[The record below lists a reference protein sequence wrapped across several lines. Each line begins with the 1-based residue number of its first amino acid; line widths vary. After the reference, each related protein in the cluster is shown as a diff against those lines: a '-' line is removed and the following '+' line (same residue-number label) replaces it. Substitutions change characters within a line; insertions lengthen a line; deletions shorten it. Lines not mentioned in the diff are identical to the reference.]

1 MDSFEFNYLDPY
13 RNVKKYSRLR
23 LYFYSRGFD
32 RFKIGLN
39 SMKTRVEAFS
49 YTAIKIRIFPGK
61 LTFLGRRGE
70 ENRERRSSHTNR
82 E

>member
-1 MDSFEFNYLDPY
+1 MNSFEFNYLDPY

-39 SMKTRVEAFS
+39 SMKTRVEAFFFI
-49 YTAIKIRIFPGK
+49 YCDKNTNIPGEINVSREA
-61 LTFLGRRGE
+61 RRGKS
-70 ENRERRSSHTNR
+70 RKA
-82 E
+82 